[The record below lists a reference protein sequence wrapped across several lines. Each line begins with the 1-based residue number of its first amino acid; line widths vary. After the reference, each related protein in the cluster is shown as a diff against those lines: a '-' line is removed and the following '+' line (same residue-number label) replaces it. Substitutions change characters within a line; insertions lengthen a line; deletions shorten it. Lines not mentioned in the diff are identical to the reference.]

1 MKRRRVLRSNGCCQY
16 WRTGGMPRPR
26 NRAIRDLLPASPARL
41 DRDPYLHHGRETL
54 RSTVVGGISN
64 IERSKIGTNIYKKRV
79 LQRTSRS
86 AEGQDVVIAHQW
98 PL

>member
-1 MKRRRVLRSNGCCQY
+1 
-16 WRTGGMPRPR
+16 MPRPR

>member
-1 MKRRRVLRSNGCCQY
+1 MKRRRGLRSNGYYQY
-16 WRTGGMPRPR
+16 CRTSGMRRPR

-54 RSTVVGGISN
+54 RPTVEGGISN
-64 IERSKIGTNIYKKRV
+64 IGRSKIDTNIYKKRV

-86 AEGQDVVIAHQW
+86 AEGQEVAIAHQW

>member
-1 MKRRRVLRSNGCCQY
+1 MR
-16 WRTGGMPRPR
+16 RPR
-26 NRAIRDLLPASPARL
+26 NRAIRDLPPASPARL

-64 IERSKIGTNIYKKRV
+64 IGRSKIGTNIYKKRV
-79 LQRTSRS
+79 QRTSRS
-86 AEGQDVVIAHQW
+86 AEGQEVVIAHQW